1 MHQNLFSNQSQA
13 IDTVKWKPDNF
24 SFWKNDPERNVPID
38 GELCSRRN
46 KRNNESFFN
55 LTNCKINQQLI
66 ENLKLGKKYTPK
78 TKYYSTVEIT
88 KFNSEIANIFKSLIH
103 SEFGRNVEINTS
115 DLIKSLRDILKGPF
129 SDNLKAFIKNA
140 IQAFKQE
147 LQLIKKHPTI
157 EHKQY

>member
-1 MHQNLFSNQSQA
+1 M
-13 IDTVKWKPDNF
+13 
-24 SFWKNDPERNVPID
+24 
-38 GELCSRRN
+38 
-46 KRNNESFFN
+46 
-55 LTNCKINQQLI
+55 
-66 ENLKLGKKYTPK
+66 KLGKKYTPK

-88 KFNSEIANIFKSLIH
+88 KFNSEIANISKSLIH